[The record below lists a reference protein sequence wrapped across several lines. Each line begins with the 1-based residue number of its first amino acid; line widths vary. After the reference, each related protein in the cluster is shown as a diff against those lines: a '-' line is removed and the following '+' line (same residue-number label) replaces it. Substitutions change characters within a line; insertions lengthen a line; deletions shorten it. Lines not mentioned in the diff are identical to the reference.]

1 MLFFHVR
8 IVFSYLEIDKKN
20 NIILKEKV
28 VFHSLLPNVSF

>member
-28 VFHSLLPNVSF
+28 VFRSLLPNVSF